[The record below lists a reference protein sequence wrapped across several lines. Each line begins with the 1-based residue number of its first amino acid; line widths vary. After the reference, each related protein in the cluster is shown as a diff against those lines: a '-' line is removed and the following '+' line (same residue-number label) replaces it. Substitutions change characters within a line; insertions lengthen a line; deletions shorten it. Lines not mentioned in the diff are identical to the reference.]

1 MKSRTIFF
9 LSLFLLTS
17 LFICQIIIAAE
28 KTLLV
33 GTSKVTIT
41 PEKPIP
47 MAGFSSRVEPFKGV
61 HDDLFARILVLSDGE
76 KKAAIISADIIGFS
90 ESLWKEITEDISKK
104 TGIQSNYILYVCNA
118 YAQRAK

>member
-1 MKSRTIFF
+1 MKSRFIFF

-17 LFICQIIIAAE
+17 IFICQIIIAAE